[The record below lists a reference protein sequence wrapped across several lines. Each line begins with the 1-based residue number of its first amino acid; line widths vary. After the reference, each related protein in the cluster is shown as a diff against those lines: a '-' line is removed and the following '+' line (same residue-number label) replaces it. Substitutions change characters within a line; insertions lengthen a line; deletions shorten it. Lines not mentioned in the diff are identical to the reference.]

1 MAKKRYSPEQIIT
14 MLREAEFLLNLGLNS
29 SDDKDIAVQFLEKY
43 SANNLNIVDA
53 SSEAKKVEETDH
65 VWF

>member
-1 MAKKRYSPEQIIT
+1 